1 MRIYRGVISLFRYSM
16 TQVSN
21 LTDNDENSKQSDKHL
36 SGARVMN
43 LKKYL
48 VPYRVSKQKGYILHI
63 LEKLSTLQ
71 TVHELVNDYLFLKQY
86 NEVVVQNINT
96 ISPIAPAIASGRTKE
111 FWEYCSFTS
120 FLSEVIVDSMSAVDV
135 LLVESISAVDVL
147 LFSGD
152 QTMYRRGICSADCTE
167 THRHRHSESPHMAIS
182 LKNIQ

>member
-1 MRIYRGVISLFRYSM
+1 MKKTVNNRTNSYQVQGWWIWKNTLFPIEYQNR
-16 TQVSN
+16 N
-21 LTDNDENSKQSDKHL
+21 
-36 SGARVMN
+36 
-43 LKKYL
+43 
-48 VPYRVSKQKGYILHI
+48 HI
-63 LEKLSTLQ
+63 LENLSTLQ

-86 NEVVVQNINT
+86 NEVAVQNINT

-120 FLSEVIVDSMSAVDV
+120 FLSEVIVESMSAVDV

-152 QTMYRRGICSADCTE
+152 QTMYSLGICSADCTE

-182 LKNIQ
+182 LKNIHWNFFKYWISIFFVILILPLLSFLNSG